1 MRRSACQ
8 GILVLFMSCLLV
20 TTSTAEPSAT
30 RSPDLGDSFQRDY
43 LTTAARPLFPQLWDD
58 LSYIVNEP
66 DFYYI
71 IGGVAL
77 GPTLADEGFD
87 HEEPRFTNLW
97 GRSRF
102 ADNLFELGE
111 KIGDGAFPVA
121 VAASSYGVGR
131 LAGSSRMTEFGSDL
145 FRVQAVNGLLTAVLK
160 GTINRTRPDGTA
172 YSYPSG
178 HTSSSFA
185 TAGVIYSHFGKTWGY
200 LAFGLAGYVG
210 LSRLQEG
217 KHYVSDVIAGAVLG
231 TYVSSKL
238 SRRPDRTGRLSVS
251 PMATGDGM
259 GISLRYSF

>member
-111 KIGDGAFPVA
+111 AFDRSTERHHKPH
-121 VAASSYGVGR
+121 SPGR
-131 LAGSSRMTEFGSDL
+131 HR
-145 FRVQAVNGLLTAVLK
+145 LL
-160 GTINRTRPDGTA
+160 
-172 YSYPSG
+172 
-178 HTSSSFA
+178 
-185 TAGVIYSHFGKTWGY
+185 
-200 LAFGLAGYVG
+200 
-210 LSRLQEG
+210 
-217 KHYVSDVIAGAVLG
+217 VSLG
-231 TYVSSKL
+231 THILFLCNGGSNL
-238 SRRPDRTGRLSVS
+238 FPFR
-251 PMATGDGM
+251 
-259 GISLRYSF
+259 